1 MSKGLDELRR
11 RIDSLDDRIHDLL
24 MERAAVVAEI
34 GAEKARS
41 GAPTVQPAREFRVLR
56 RLLGRH
62 RGALP
67 AAVLV
72 RIWREMV
79 GAAGALQTDLR
90 VAVCVTGEKTQSL
103 WDMARDYFGSAIPAQ
118 RVANPLTAIAQV
130 REGECAFA
138 VLPWPE
144 DGDENPWWSY
154 LDGDEAGGGQPL
166 RIVVRLP
173 FGDRAGQTPD
183 PAHLGLIVARA
194 AFEET
199 GEDRSFLLIDAD
211 HSLSRARIVSV
222 AKEAGFSPL
231 SVHSRRSGGP
241 NAPARHLL
249 EVEGFARPEQIE
261 AFGKKLEDSA
271 AHCLCI
277 GGYPVPPMFEQQGG
291 SQNQGARE
299 NASRAGVQS

>member
-1 MSKGLDELRR
+1 MSKALDDLRH

-24 MERAAVVAEI
+24 IERAAVVAEI
-34 GAEKARS
+34 GAEKKRA
-41 GAPTVQPAREFRVLR
+41 GAPTIQPAREFRVVR

-67 AAVLV
+67 AAALV
-72 RIWREMV
+72 RIWRELV
-79 GAAGALQTDLR
+79 GSAGMLQADLR
-90 VAVCVTGEKTQSL
+90 AVICIANEKSQSL
-103 WDMARDYFGSAIPAQ
+103 WDMARDYFGSTIPAQ
-118 RVANPLTAIAQV
+118 RVSNPLTAIAQV
-130 REGECAFA
+130 REGECSFA
-138 VLPWPE
+138 VLPWLE

-154 LDGDEAGGGQPL
+154 LDGDDAGGLPL

-222 AKEAGFSPL
+222 AKDSGFSPL

-249 EVEGFARPEQIE
+249 EIDGFARPEQIE
-261 AFGKKLEDSA
+261 IFEKKLEDGA
-271 AHCLCI
+271 ARCLCI
-277 GGYPVPPMFEQQGG
+277 GGYPVPPLFEQQQGG
-291 SQNQGARE
+291 QGAAQK
-299 NASRAGVQS
+299 ASA